1 MWLNHTDLGSY
12 ANEAADSFTL
22 FLFKQE
28 ENCECNLPMQF
39 EVS

>member
-1 MWLNHTDLGSY
+1 MCLNHTDLGSY
-12 ANEAADSFTL
+12 ANEAADSFTE

-28 ENCECNLPMQF
+28 ENCELRPTQL